1 MVEEKRYR
9 LASGSQVREEDFGLL
24 FYSMQGP
31 RLYFFTCGSSLSPLF
46 FEGKKTLPQCVKDRG
61 LSERRALSL
70 AAGLDQLKEKGV
82 ILEC

>member
-46 FEGKKTLPQCVKDRG
+46 FEGKKTLLQCVKDRG

>member
-9 LASGSQVREEDFGLL
+9 LASGSQVREEEFGLL

-46 FEGKKTLPQCVKDRG
+46 FEGKKTLLQCVKDRG